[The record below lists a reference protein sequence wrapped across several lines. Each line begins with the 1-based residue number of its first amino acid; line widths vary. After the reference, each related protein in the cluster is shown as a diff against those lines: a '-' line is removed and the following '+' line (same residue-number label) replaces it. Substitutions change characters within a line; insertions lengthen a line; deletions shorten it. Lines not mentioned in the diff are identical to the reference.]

1 MFLLMF
7 IIINKCQFFRFM
19 QEFFDEEIKMK
30 FLFIKLFIS
39 LNNPNKL
46 FTISEV
52 KAVVKSW
59 KEDVAERFLYQ
70 AIFQETELNALAFS
84 ILNYV
89 SVISTLCLSIIT
101 GYRYLS
107 HTCFFFEGKNI
118 FPVHEPEQIKH
129 TQILSTCLARKN
141 ENS

>member
-1 MFLLMF
+1 MF
-7 IIINKCQFFRFM
+7 IIINKCQFFSFM

-30 FLFIKLFIS
+30 FLFIKLFIP

-70 AIFQETELNALAFS
+70 ARNRAKCTRFLHFKLCVRDKHSVFVDYHGLSLPFS
-84 ILNYV
+84 HVFFLF
-89 SVISTLCLSIIT
+89 
-101 GYRYLS
+101 RRKKYLPS
-107 HTCFFFEGKNI
+107 SRTQTNQNI
-118 FPVHEPEQIKH
+118 HKSYQPV
-129 TQILSTCLARKN
+129 L
-141 ENS
+141 